1 MVVKVSWATSA
12 NSVRHECD
20 VLRYLEKY
28 NVQGVERCI
37 ASGVYSPP
45 TAKTLPPTAIA
56 AIQEHDG
63 IPFFPA
69 DKTPNTGPSAT
80 DAFRETIVTV
90 TVAETPP
97 KKMTSYIVSLYEED
111 EAQKLQQ
118 QRLAVEA
125 QRLADT
131 DRVMIVLDPF
141 FRASRPAKSTLQ
153 DIEAKAVKV
162 TAVRNLFSTMVDM
175 LSAGAAGSDLQPL
188 MDVDNGKR
196 TLKLHRSY
204 LFLNCGRIF
213 AC

>member
-28 NVQGVERCI
+28 NVRGVERCI

-45 TAKTLPPTAIA
+45 SAKTLPPTAVA
-56 AIQEHDG
+56 AIQKHDG
-63 IPFFPA
+63 ILFFPA
-69 DKTPNTGPSAT
+69 VKSPDAGPTAT
-80 DAFRETIVTV
+80 DAFREPIVTA
-90 TVAETPP
+90 TARETPP
-97 KKMTSYIVSLYEED
+97 RKMTSYIVSLYEED
-111 EAQKLQQ
+111 KEEKLHQQKVAEEAQK
-118 QRLAVEA
+118 V
-125 QRLADT
+125 ADT

-162 TAVRNLFSTMVDM
+162 TAVHNLFSTMVDM

-188 MDVDNGKR
+188 MDVDNG
-196 TLKLHRSY
+196 TY
-204 LFLNCGRIF
+204 AI
-213 AC
+213 